1 MILTILRI
9 AAVIVVTIP
18 YSIAALL
25 VIPID
30 ESGRMYHGLGR
41 SWARLVLWLCG
52 VKVILK
58 GREHLDPTCHYI
70 YAANHASMFDI
81 PAVMATIP
89 DQIRIVLK
97 KELTRVPIWGWALKH
112 GPYISIDRS
121 DAKGAMESLDRAA
134 QTIRH
139 GASVLLFAE
148 GTRTRDGK
156 LQPFKRGA
164 FALAAKSGVPIIPL
178 TINNSFNI
186 LPKGSLKIRPTDI
199 EMVIGRPIPTE
210 FVVGREA
217 EKKLMDDVH
226 EIITSNFVSP
236 HATKEPTVPR

>member
-1 MILTILRI
+1 MILTIVRI
-9 AAVIVVTIP
+9 AAVIAVTIP
-18 YSIAALL
+18 YSVAALL

-41 SWARLVLWLCG
+41 SWARLVLRLCG
-52 VKVILK
+52 VRVRLK
-58 GREHLDPTCHYI
+58 GREHLDPKCHYI
-70 YAANHASMFDI
+70 YVANHASMFDI

-134 QTIRH
+134 RTIRH

-148 GTRTRDGK
+148 GTRTRDGN

-186 LPKGSLKIRPTDI
+186 LPKGSLRIRPTDI
-199 EMVIGRPIPTE
+199 ELVLGRPIPTDSRA
-210 FVVGREA
+210 GRDG
-217 EKKLMDDVH
+217 EKKLMDEVH
-226 EIITSNFVSP
+226 AIVSGNFKSP
-236 HATKEPTVPR
+236 HAANEPHNG